1 MRLPHRINRLTLI
14 APFKIIDQSMDTTE
28 SLRAFLRV
36 AELGSFTR
44 AAETLGLPKASVST
58 AVQRLEASLG
68 TQLLHR
74 TTRRVQLTGD
84 GAAFYQRSRDLL
96 DDMDELHTMFQ
107 REHGQLRGRLRV
119 DMSAGIARN
128 FVIPALPAFLA
139 RHPQL
144 EVEISGTDRRVDVV
158 REGFDCVLRVGTLED
173 TSLVARPL
181 GAFGIVSCASADYLA
196 RRGLP
201 TRLDDLAQHDLVHYV
216 PTLGQRSPGFEYRD
230 GQSYQVLPMRGP
242 VTVNNGDAYL
252 AAALAG
258 LGIIQAPASPLRPH
272 LDSGA
277 LIEVLAELAPE
288 PMPVTLLYAQR
299 RHLPQRVRA
308 FMDWV
313 AEVMAPQLQPLLP

>member
-1 MRLPHRINRLTLI
+1 
-14 APFKIIDQSMDTTE
+14 MDTLE

-84 GAAFYQRSRDLL
+84 GTAFYQRSRDLL
-96 DDMDELHTMFQ
+96 DDMDELQSMFQ
-107 REHGQLRGRLRV
+107 RERSQLRGRLRV
-119 DMSAGIARN
+119 DMSSGIARN
-128 FVIPALPAFLA
+128 FVIPALPTFLA
-139 RHPQL
+139 QHPQL

-173 TSLVARPL
+173 TNLVARPL
-181 GAFGIVSCASADYLA
+181 GVFRIINCASADYLA
-196 RRGLP
+196 RRGTP
-201 TRLDDLAQHDLVHYV
+201 QRLDDLVHHDLVHYV
-216 PTLGQRSPGFEYRD
+216 PTLGQRSSGFEYRD
-230 GQSYQVLPMRGP
+230 GPAYQLLPMRGP

-258 LGIIQAPASPLRPH
+258 PRHHP
-272 LDSGA
+272 GA
-277 LIEVLAELAPE
+277 G
-288 PMPVTLLYAQR
+288 
-299 RHLPQRVRA
+299 
-308 FMDWV
+308 
-313 AEVMAPQLQPLLP
+313 

>member
-1 MRLPHRINRLTLI
+1 MRLLRQINRLTLI
-14 APFKIIDQSMDTTE
+14 APFKTIDQSMDSMD

-36 AELGSFTR
+36 AELGSFTQ

-84 GAAFYQRSRDLL
+84 GSAFYQRSRDLL
-96 DDMDELHTMFQ
+96 DDMDELQGMFQ
-107 REHGQLRGRLRV
+107 RERGQLRGRLRV

-139 RHPQL
+139 QHPQL

-181 GAFGIVSCASADYLA
+181 GAFRIVSCASAGYLA
-196 RRGLP
+196 LRGTP
-201 TRLDDLAQHDLVHYV
+201 QCLDDLAQHDLVHYV
-216 PTLGQRSPGFEYRD
+216 PTLGQRSPGFEYHD
-230 GQSYQVLPMRGP
+230 GQAYRLLPMHGP
-242 VTVNNGDAYL
+242 VTVNNGDGYL

-258 LGIIQAPASPLRPH
+258 LGIIQAPASPLRPY

-277 LIEVLAELAPE
+277 LVEILPELAAE

-313 AEVMAPQLQPLLP
+313 ADVMAQHLQPLVP

>member
-1 MRLPHRINRLTLI
+1 MRLPRHINRSNLI
-14 APFKIIDQSMDTTE
+14 APFKNVDQSMDTLE

-44 AAETLGLPKASVST
+44 AAETLGMPKASVST

-84 GAAFYQRSRDLL
+84 GTAFYQRSRDLL
-96 DDMDELHTMFQ
+96 DDMDELQSMFQ
-107 REHGQLRGRLRV
+107 RERSQLRGRLRV
-119 DMSAGIARN
+119 DMSSGIARN
-128 FVIPALPAFLA
+128 FVIPALPTFLA
-139 RHPQL
+139 QHPQL

-173 TSLVARPL
+173 TNLVARPL
-181 GAFGIVSCASADYLA
+181 GVFRIINCASADYLA
-196 RRGLP
+196 RRGTP
-201 TRLDDLAQHDLVHYV
+201 QRLDDLVHHDLVHYV
-216 PTLGQRSPGFEYRD
+216 PTLGQRSSGFEYRD
-230 GQSYQVLPMRGP
+230 GPAYQLLPMRGP

-277 LIEVLAELAPE
+277 LIELLAAIAPE

-313 AEVMAPQLQPLLP
+313 AEVMAPYLDPM

>member
-1 MRLPHRINRLTLI
+1 MRLPCRINQLNLTS
-14 APFKIIDQSMDTTE
+14 PFKIADQSMDTME

-44 AAETLGLPKASVST
+44 AADTLGLPKASVST

-84 GAAFYQRSRDLL
+84 GTAFSQRARDLL
-96 DDMDELHTMFQ
+96 DDMEELHGMFQ
-107 REHGQLRGRLRV
+107 HERGQLRGRLRV
-119 DMSAGIARN
+119 DMSSGIARN
-128 FVIPALPAFLA
+128 FVIPALPSFLA

-144 EVEISGTDRRVDVV
+144 DVEISSTDRRVDVV

-181 GAFGIVSCASADYLA
+181 GAVRIVSCASADYLA
-196 RRGLP
+196 RRGTP
-201 TRLDDLAQHDLVHYV
+201 SCLDDLAQHDLVHYV
-216 PTLGQRSPGFEYRD
+216 PTLGQRSPGFEYHD
-230 GQSYQVLPMRGP
+230 GQRYQLLPMQGP

-258 LGIIQAPASPLRPH
+258 LGIIQAPASPLRPY

-277 LIEVLAELAPE
+277 LRVVLADHPAE

-299 RHLPQRVRA
+299 RHLPQRVSA
-308 FMDWV
+308 FMEWV
-313 AEVMAPQLQPLLP
+313 AQVLAPQLEPVVR

>member
-1 MRLPHRINRLTLI
+1 
-14 APFKIIDQSMDTTE
+14 MDTME

-36 AELGSFTR
+36 AELGSFTQ

-84 GAAFYQRSRDLL
+84 GSAFYQRSRDLL
-96 DDMDELHTMFQ
+96 DDMDELQGMFQ
-107 REHGQLRGRLRV
+107 RERGQLRGRLRV

-139 RHPQL
+139 QHPQL

-181 GAFGIVSCASADYLA
+181 GAFRIVSCASAGYLA
-196 RRGLP
+196 LRGTP
-201 TRLDDLAQHDLVHYV
+201 QCLDDLARHDLVHYV
-216 PTLGQRSPGFEYRD
+216 PTLGQRSPGFEYHD
-230 GQSYQVLPMRGP
+230 GQAYRLLPMRGP
-242 VTVNNGDAYL
+242 VTVNNGDGYL

-277 LIEVLAELAPE
+277 LVEILPELAAD

-313 AEVMAPQLQPLLP
+313 AEVMAPHLQPLVP

>member
-1 MRLPHRINRLTLI
+1 MRLLRYINRLTLI
-14 APFKIIDQSMDTTE
+14 APFKIIDQSMDTME

-44 AAETLGLPKASVST
+44 AADTLGLPKASVST

-84 GAAFYQRSRDLL
+84 GKAFYQRSRDLL
-96 DDMDELHTMFQ
+96 DDMDELHSMFQ

-119 DMSAGIARN
+119 DMSAGIARH

-181 GAFGIVSCASADYLA
+181 GAFRIVSCASAEYLA
-196 RRGLP
+196 RRGMP
-201 TRLDDLAQHDLVHYV
+201 TCLDDLAQHDLVHYV
-216 PTLGQRSPGFEYRD
+216 PTLGQRSPGFEYHD
-230 GQSYQVLPMRGP
+230 GQRYQLLPMRGP

>member
-1 MRLPHRINRLTLI
+1 
-14 APFKIIDQSMDTTE
+14 MDTLE

-84 GAAFYQRSRDLL
+84 GTAFYQRSRDLL
-96 DDMDELHTMFQ
+96 DDMDELQSMFQ
-107 REHGQLRGRLRV
+107 RERSQLRGRLRV
-119 DMSAGIARN
+119 DMSSGIARN
-128 FVIPALPAFLA
+128 FVIPALPTFLA
-139 RHPQL
+139 QHPQL

-173 TSLVARPL
+173 TNLVARPL
-181 GAFGIVSCASADYLA
+181 GVFRIINCASADYLA
-196 RRGLP
+196 RRGTP
-201 TRLDDLAQHDLVHYV
+201 QRLDDLAHHDLVHYV
-216 PTLGQRSPGFEYRD
+216 PTLGQRSSGFEYRD
-230 GQSYQVLPMRGP
+230 GPAYQLLPMRGP

-277 LIEVLAELAPE
+277 LIELLSAIAPE

-299 RHLPQRVRA
+299 RHLPQRVGA

-313 AEVMAPQLQPLLP
+313 AEVMAPYLDPL